1 MSDRDWPDRGAS
13 QKTRAKTTYGV
24 GQVPDVHRLLP
35 HSIEAEQGI
44 LGSMLISPRDAIP
57 QVMQLITADYF
68 YIPAH
73 QTIFTEAVRAWKT
86 DGTLDLITFTTRLRN
101 RNLLDH
107 VGGASFITSLFTFVP
122 TAANVGYYIEIV
134 RDKYVL
140 REIIETCTEGARRA
154 YEEQDEVE
162 ELCLKPLQKK
172 ILAIQARG
180 RRQKTIKEIV
190 GDMVDA
196 LNEPQSVLGVS
207 SGFPTLDAVIG
218 GFARQQKIVVAGAT
232 SSGKSA
238 LVAQFA
244 NSLAVDR
251 KMPCA
256 LFTFEM
262 SAEESVQRLAQ
273 IRSCVSIR
281 GDLLVQ
287 QPEMF
292 LIDQFHK
299 ATNEIAQSPLTVVS
313 DRLDVEGIRS
323 KCVQLKQEGLR
334 FCLIDYFQIIP
345 EPHRKGESTTERL
358 DRMSVATKQIASD
371 LDITVIELSQVT
383 VDEKSGKTTTRYSS
397 GITNDADKLLVI
409 QGSDDDAKDRIE
421 KEIVVA
427 KQRNGGKGRVAFTF
441 HKPTTTFR
449 EKKGTY

>member
-1 MSDRDWPDRGAS
+1 MM
-13 QKTRAKTTYGV
+13 Q
-24 GQVPDVHRLLP
+24 QP
-35 HSIEAEQGI
+35 HSVEAERGV

-57 QVMQLITADYF
+57 AVMQILVEDAF
-68 YIPAH
+68 FVPAH
-73 QTIFTEAVRAWKT
+73 QVIFREAVRAWKA
-86 DGTLDLITFTTRLRN
+86 DGTLDLITFTQRLRD
-101 RNLLDH
+101 RKVLEK
-107 VGGASFITSLFTFVP
+107 VGGAAFVTEIFTFVP
-122 TAANVGYYIEIV
+122 TAANIGYYVEIV
-134 RDKYVL
+134 RDKHVL
-140 REIIETCTEGARRA
+140 RTIIATCDEGSADA
-154 YEEQDEVE
+154 LKVQDQNEVAE
-162 ELCLKPLQKK
+162 CLTKLQRNV
-172 ILAIQARG
+172 LAIQSSG
-180 RRQKTIKEIV
+180 RRQKSIKEIV

-196 LNEPQSVLGVS
+196 LSEPQTVLGVS
-207 SGFPTLDAVIG
+207 SGFTTLDAVIG

-273 IRSCVSIR
+273 IRSRVSIR
-281 GDLLVQ
+281 GDLLVN

-292 LIDQFHK
+292 SVDLFHK
-299 ATNEIAQSPLTVVS
+299 ASNEIAESPLTIVS

-383 VDEKSGKTTTRYSS
+383 VDEKTGKTTTRYSA

-409 QGSDDDAKDRIE
+409 QGSDDDEKERIE
-421 KEIVVA
+421 KEIIVA

>member
-1 MSDRDWPDRGAS
+1 MRD
-13 QKTRAKTTYGV
+13 K
-24 GQVPDVHRLLP
+24 LP
-35 HSIEAEQGI
+35 HSAEAEQGV
-44 LGSMLISPRDAIP
+44 LGSMLISPGTVVPA
-57 QVMQLITADYF
+57 VMGVLTEECFLVQ
-68 YIPAH
+68 AH
-73 QTIFTEAVRAWKT
+73 QLLFREAVKAWKA
-86 DGTLDLITFTTRLRN
+86 DGTLDLITFIERLRD
-101 RNLLDH
+101 RKLIEK
-107 VGGASFITSLFTFVP
+107 VGGRNAVEHLFVFVP
-122 TAANVGYYIEIV
+122 SAANVGYYVEIV
-134 RDKYVL
+134 REKYVL
-140 REIIETCTEGARRA
+140 RQIIAACDEGIGEALKA
-154 YEEQDEVE
+154 QDDVSE
-162 ELCLKPLQKK
+162 CLTTLQKK
-172 ILAIQARG
+172 VLAIQARG

-281 GDLLVQ
+281 GDLLVP

-299 ATNEIAQSPLTVVS
+299 ATNEIAESPLTVVS

-409 QGSDDDAKDRIE
+409 QGGDDDAKDRIE